1 MSRMNAKMNSLIC
14 LIAIASQLPHTTDG
28 FALGSGS
35 GNGKSA
41 PTTAATSSSAAIA
54 VSPQSNVASASLS
67 SSALSMGF
75 LDDLFPSASS
85 SSKKKSY
92 PTVTIPS
99 DFTIPE
105 PRPLTLTRTSDLPS
119 VLKSSAALAVRLATS
134 CFVLGWNIDTF
145 FADENEEGYYLA
157 IGPFRIKDSSS
168 VLADAPRPEIPLI
181 LYEYDASPFCKRVR
195 EMINVLDLTVEYR
208 PCPGA
213 RQGKFSEELYQL
225 TGRRTVPYLVD
236 PNTGISMFESDDQ
249 IEYLVETYGPRDGS
263 TYDSKALWP
272 ITFQAFSIVTSTIA
286 AIVRDMPGSKR
297 QLNARVDNEDMRP
310 LELWG
315 YEASPFVK
323 PVREKLCSL
332 ALPHVMVSCA
342 RGSANRDRLIERT
355 GNKFQVPFLVDPNT
369 GIELFESPEI
379 CEYLEKV
386 YTVE

>member
-1 MSRMNAKMNSLIC
+1 M
-14 LIAIASQLPHTTDG
+14 T
-28 FALGSGS
+28 
-35 GNGKSA
+35 
-41 PTTAATSSSAAIA
+41 
-54 VSPQSNVASASLS
+54 
-67 SSALSMGF
+67 
-75 LDDLFPSASS
+75 
-85 SSKKKSY
+85 
-92 PTVTIPS
+92 
-99 DFTIPE
+99 
-105 PRPLTLTRTSDLPS
+105 
-119 VLKSSAALAVRLATS
+119 
-134 CFVLGWNIDTF
+134 
-145 FADENEEGYYLA
+145 
-157 IGPFRIKDSSS
+157 
-168 VLADAPRPEIPLI
+168 
-181 LYEYDASPFCKRVR
+181 
-195 EMINVLDLTVEYR
+195 NVLDLTVEYR